1 MQTDVEYNASYD
13 SAFYSS
19 WRRMTLVSA
28 RRIRRLM
35 QDEVPFSSVS
45 DFGCG
50 SGARLS
56 VAIDELGVPK
66 TYGIEGP

>member
-13 SAFYSS
+13 SGFYSS

-35 QDEVPFSSVS
+35 QDEVPFTSVS

-50 SGARLS
+50 SAARLS

-66 TYGIEGP
+66 AYGIEGP